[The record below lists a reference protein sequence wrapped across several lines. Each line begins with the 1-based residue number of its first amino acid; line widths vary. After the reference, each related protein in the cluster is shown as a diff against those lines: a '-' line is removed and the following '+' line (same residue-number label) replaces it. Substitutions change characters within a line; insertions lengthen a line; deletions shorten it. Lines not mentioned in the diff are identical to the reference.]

1 MPISFTLWRHHTIN
15 RLAAARAANDVRAA
29 DKLRAELR
37 QMHWALGER
46 EIGTAEE
53 QATYLLARHTQTAVP
68 ELAAVGIDTNTW
80 PRPANSPAVAS
91 REPDETEVSPETE
104 RRISD
109 LFAAAGPLRDRSSDS
124 SPRFVARYR
133 PQDGQLYQ
141 GRPLAWAIWDTAAGI
156 AVAHHEDQEL
166 AEYQALRASEA
177 LAQQRGAP

>member
-1 MPISFTLWRHHTIN
+1 MPLSFTLWRHHTIN
-15 RLAAARAANDVRAA
+15 RLSAARAANDRQTA

-53 QATYLLARHTQTAVP
+53 QAAYLLARHTRTAVS

-80 PRPANSPAVAS
+80 PRPTNSPAVAS
-91 REPDETEVSPETE
+91 REPAETVVSPETE
-104 RRISD
+104 QRISD
-109 LFAAAGPLRDRSSDS
+109 LFAAAGPLHDRQSDAT
-124 SPRFVARYR
+124 PRFVARYR

-141 GRPLAWAIWDTAAGI
+141 GRPLVWAIWDTASDI

-166 AEYQALRASEA
+166 AEYQASRASES
-177 LAQQRGAP
+177 LGQQRGAP